1 MRLVGIIL
9 LFVISQLVS
18 GQSDPALVL
27 SPETAV
33 SLAIRNNPTA
43 RLDEEK
49 KILRRDVRSVYFSW
63 LYQISKLKVIR
74 QQLLVYHDIDR
85 VASLRYQ
92 TGDIELQEKMASVS
106 LVTELGLSESMLSDE
121 IEMTKN
127 RLRQLLYV
135 DQEMV
140 PADTTIYMVRII
152 KQPGAGPL
160 TGVPAGGSEKA
171 GLAPKH
177 GRTNQEADTL
187 RTAYLDFV
195 RDKTIENLVLELNNQ
210 FKMLQYYYVT
220 GLVLADQ
227 IIQSSSMKL
236 NREDIDYPEFIR
248 EVATA
253 FQIKNGYLK
262 TIEKYNQTAIQLEF
276 YAY

>member
-9 LFVISQLVS
+9 LFLLTHIVS
-18 GQSDPALVL
+18 GQSGTVLIL

-43 RLDEEK
+43 QLDDQE
-49 KILRRDVRSVYFSW
+49 KILKRDVRSVYFSW

-74 QQLLVYHDIDR
+74 QQLLFYNDIDR
-85 VASLRYQ
+85 VATLRYQ
-92 TGDIELQEKMASVS
+92 TGDIELQEKMAAVS
-106 LVTELGLSESMLSDE
+106 LLTELGLSESILADE

-135 DQEMV
+135 DQELV
-140 PADTTIYMVRII
+140 PADTMIYMVRII
-152 KQPGAGPL
+152 KQPGA
-160 TGVPAGGSEKA
+160 E
-171 GLAPKH
+171 
-177 GRTNQEADTL
+177 QEADTA
-187 RTAYLDFV
+187 RNAYLAFV

-210 FKMLQYYYVT
+210 FKMLQYYHVT

-227 IIQSSSMKL
+227 IIETSSVKL
-236 NREDIDYPEFIR
+236 KKEDIDYPEYIR
-248 EVATA
+248 EIAGA
-253 FQIKNGYLK
+253 FLVKTGYLK
-262 TIEKYNQTAIQLEF
+262 TLENYNQTAIQLEF

>member
-1 MRLVGIIL
+1 MRPVGIIL
-9 LFVISQLVS
+9 LFLISHLVS
-18 GQSDPALVL
+18 GQSDTVLIL

-43 RLDEEK
+43 RQDDEK
-49 KILRRDVRSVYFSW
+49 KILKRDVRSVYFCW
-63 LYQISKLKVIR
+63 LYQISKLEVIR
-74 QQLLVYHDIDR
+74 QQLLIYNDIDR
-85 VASLRYQ
+85 VAALRYQ
-92 TGDIELQEKMASVS
+92 TGDIELQEKMAAVS
-106 LVTELGLSESMLSDE
+106 LLTELGLSESILADE

-127 RLRQLLYV
+127 RLRQLLYI

-152 KQPGAGPL
+152 KLPGAGPFSDI
-160 TGVPAGGSEKA
+160 PADGAEKV
-171 GLAPKH
+171 GQAPKQS
-177 GRTNQEADTL
+177 RINLETDTV

-227 IIQSSSMKL
+227 IIETSSVKL
-236 NREDIDYPEFIR
+236 DKEDIDYPEFIR

-253 FQIKNGYLK
+253 FQIKAGYLK
-262 TIEKYNQTAIQLEF
+262 TLENYNQTDIQLEF